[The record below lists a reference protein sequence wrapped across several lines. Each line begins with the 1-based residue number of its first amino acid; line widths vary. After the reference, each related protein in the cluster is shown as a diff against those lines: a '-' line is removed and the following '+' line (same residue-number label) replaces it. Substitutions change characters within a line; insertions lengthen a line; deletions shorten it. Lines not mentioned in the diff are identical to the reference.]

1 MRLDRVHT
9 FKLSTIIREE
19 NLRPDQTHAFV
30 NVAFRDGAIQ
40 TTGTAITSV
49 LPPASRFFADGGHGE
64 KKQRVLPKLA
74 VFFEQFFGLSSGGG
88 DDGTVRVA
96 PLTPRWVAP
105 VEAN

>member
-9 FKLSTIIREE
+9 LKLSMIIREE

-49 LPPASRFFADGGHGE
+49 LPPDSRFFADGGHGKRSNASSPNWQCSSNNSSDSVQGE
-64 KKQRVLPKLA
+64 ATMAELAGCRVDYL
-74 VFFEQFFGLSSGGG
+74 E
-88 DDGTVRVA
+88 
-96 PLTPRWVAP
+96 
-105 VEAN
+105 